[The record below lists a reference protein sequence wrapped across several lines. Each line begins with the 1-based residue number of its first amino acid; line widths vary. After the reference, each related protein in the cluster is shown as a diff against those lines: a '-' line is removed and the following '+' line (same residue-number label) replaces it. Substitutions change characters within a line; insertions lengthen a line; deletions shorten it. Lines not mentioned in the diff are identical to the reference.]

1 MKKIVLAGAAL
12 ATLSALPAYAQTGL
26 EEAESTGIPSDWELS
41 GNVGLF
47 SEYRFRGIDFSDGD
61 LALQGGID
69 LAHSSGFYVGTWA
82 SNLAGFGDFGGS
94 HVEVDLYAGFG
105 GDFGSVGVYDVGVL
119 WYLYPGT
126 DDTDYVELY
135 GSVGAD
141 IAGAETTVGIAWA
154 PDQANADDSL
164 YLYGDVGF
172 GIPNTPIALSAHL
185 GYTDG
190 FFGFGGLGTSGV
202 SYDDNYIDY
211 SIGASTDIYGLE
223 LGVAYVDT
231 DIDEDREIDL
241 GLAGPGVGSLIADD
255 TVVVSI
261 AYSF

>member
-1 MKKIVLAGAAL
+1 MKIKLLAGFAAAAAFLTTPAL
-12 ATLSALPAYAQTGL
+12 AQG
-26 EEAESTGIPSDWELS
+26 GDIPSDIPSDFELS

-69 LAHSSGFYVGTWA
+69 LGHSSGFYVGTWA

-94 HVEVDLYAGFG
+94 HLELDLYGGYAGSL
-105 GDFGSVGVYDVGVL
+105 GSVGTFDVGAL

-141 IAGAETTVGIAWA
+141 IAGAGASVGVAWA
-154 PDQANADDSL
+154 PDQANADDSI
-164 YLYGDVGF
+164 YLYGDLGY
-172 GIPNTPIALSAHL
+172 GIPETPISLSAHL

-190 FFGFGGLGTSGV
+190 FFGFGGLGGSGEI
-202 SYDDNYIDY
+202 YDDNYWDW
-211 SIGASTDIYGLE
+211 SIGASADLYGLSF
-223 LGVAYVDT
+223 GATYVDT

-255 TVVVSI
+255 TIVLSVS
-261 AYSF
+261 YSF